1 MNFKNYLLH
10 FLSGGASLDAR
21 WIVIRILTGVWCLA
35 CFFLVQIYCCTLT
48 SHLTLPHSKP
58 IVNSVYDIP
67 NVRGLEITVDRNLG
81 AEKLITESRISLKIN
96 WFKHFIVI
104 FIPQEVNFGLI
115 KHLGDMLRTNPK
127 LRCNKTD
134 VCLEKVKTGSHVY
147 IQVRQMFR
155 IEIIL

>member
-1 MNFKNYLLH
+1 MNSKNYSLN

-67 NVRGLEITVDRNLG
+67 NVPGFEITVDRNLG
-81 AEKLITESRISLKIN
+81 A
-96 WFKHFIVI
+96 
-104 FIPQEVNFGLI
+104 
-115 KHLGDMLRTNPK
+115 DMLISVLVLFKCSQSSVVNRFLNQYRK
-127 LRCNKTD
+127 
-134 VCLEKVKTGSHVY
+134 
-147 IQVRQMFR
+147 QVPVLLNIWATCYELTRNCAATT
-155 IEIIL
+155 LTCV